1 MARDALVTSQNT
13 FLTFGLSRPFKYTR

>member
-13 FLTFGLSRPFKYTR
+13 FLAFDLSRY